1 MSQLKLWLVAVTV
14 VFCTLTSS
22 QLLWAQPDKDAGD
35 QGADA
40 QAPVVW
46 QVDAQLRPRL
56 EARTNHRF
64 GLQSDQLNYPRSDTF
79 NTITQRSR
87 LGAHART
94 GQVRAYVQAQ
104 HVAEWGTTGG
114 DALTDPVL
122 SVHQA
127 WLRYGCGDAWFV
139 QAGRQE
145 LAYGDQRVLGT
156 VGWSQVG
163 RAWDAAR
170 LGVQPNEVL
179 GVDLFAGRY
188 AAGIADAQ
196 LGRDVS
202 LFDGDAYLLGAY
214 VELREFAQPALDE
227 LDLYALYDV
236 QIDDLS
242 DDLPNRRSLAGVGA
256 RAAGQWSVVDGVVE
270 GMYQLGSRCVGAADG
285 PGCSDETIDLR
296 GWFVDAELGAR
307 VYEPN
312 DVRLFAAYS
321 QASGDDPDTAD
332 TDEGY
337 FQFYPTA
344 HKWLGYMD
352 IIGGRTNV
360 QEVRGGLSAKL
371 GPVKIRESV
380 HYFRR
385 LWPQAEPVGL
395 EFDTTASAALYEHL
409 GVDIGH
415 GLFVPSDGVSRDG
428 EPQGVANWFFV
439 QMNAVF

>member
-1 MSQLKLWLVAVTV
+1 MSSLLKVPLIAVPLVL
-14 VFCTLTSS
+14 CTLMLSPP
-22 QLLWAQPDKDAGD
+22 LWAQPDDE
-35 QGADA
+35 GADEE
-40 QAPVVW
+40 APIVW
-46 QVDAQLRPRL
+46 QVDAQLRPRA

-64 GLQSDQLNYPRSDTF
+64 GLQPDQLNYPGKDTF

-87 LGAHART
+87 LGAHVSAD
-94 GQVRAYVQAQ
+94 QVSAYVQAQ

-114 DALTDPVL
+114 DALSDPTL
-122 SVHQA
+122 FVHQA
-127 WLRYGCGDAWFV
+127 WLRYGCDDAWYV

-145 LAYGDQRVLGT
+145 LAYGDHRVLGS

-170 LGVQPNEVL
+170 FGVQPNEVF

-188 AAGIADAQ
+188 AAGVADPQ
-196 LGRDVS
+196 LDRDVS
-202 LFDGDAYLLGAY
+202 LFDRDAYLLGAY
-214 VELREFAQPALDE
+214 VTLREFAQPALDE
-227 LDLYALYDV
+227 IDVYALYDV

-242 DDLPNRRSLAGVGA
+242 DDQPNHRNLVGLGA
-256 RAAGQWSVVDGVVE
+256 RAAGTWSVVDGVVE
-270 GMYQLGSRCVGAADG
+270 GMYQLGSRCLTEADG
-285 PGCSDETIDLR
+285 PDCTDETVDLR
-296 GWFVDAELGAR
+296 GWFVDAELGAL

-312 DVRLFAAYS
+312 SVRLFAAFS

-332 TDEGY
+332 TDESY

-352 IIGGRTNV
+352 IIGGRTNI

-371 GPVKIRESV
+371 GPVQLRESA

-385 LWPQAEPVGL
+385 LWPQAESVGL
-395 EFDTTASAALYEHL
+395 EFDTTASATLHEHL
-409 GVDIGH
+409 GVDVGH
-415 GLFVPSDGVSRDG
+415 GLFVPSEGMSRDG
-428 EPQGVANWFFV
+428 EPEGVANWFFV